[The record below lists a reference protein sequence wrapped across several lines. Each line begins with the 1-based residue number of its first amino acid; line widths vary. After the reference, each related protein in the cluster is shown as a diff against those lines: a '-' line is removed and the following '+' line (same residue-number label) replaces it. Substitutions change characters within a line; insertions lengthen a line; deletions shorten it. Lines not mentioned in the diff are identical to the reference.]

1 MAMKWTPLPAG
12 RNTIR
17 TSKGRASVSGSSEI
31 SGENNV
37 PQSDQ
42 KQDKTISIGP
52 HWQYGWLRRPELD
65 EPIGYAYE
73 EPDGDI
79 VFIQTKTAMK
89 WVRLRCMKD
98 SVTGERYL
106 CLYKK

>member
-1 MAMKWTPLPAG
+1 MQQSVPTP
-12 RNTIR
+12 
-17 TSKGRASVSGSSEI
+17 
-31 SGENNV
+31 
-37 PQSDQ
+37 
-42 KQDKTISIGP
+42 DKTISIGP

-79 VFIQTKTAMK
+79 VFIQRKSAMK

-98 SVTGERYL
+98 SITGEKYL
-106 CLYKK
+106 CLYNKK